1 MREQVHVAVESQGA
15 DTGRDPYLHY
25 LRRRPPLQPRLEGDQ
40 INAGQLHVN
49 GSLVSHEY
57 SILSHNKDEKG

>member
-25 LRRRPPLQPRLEGDQ
+25 LRRRPPLQPQLEGDQ
-40 INAGQLHVN
+40 INTGQLRVDLH
-49 GSLVSHEY
+49 SFQ
-57 SILSHNKDEKG
+57 